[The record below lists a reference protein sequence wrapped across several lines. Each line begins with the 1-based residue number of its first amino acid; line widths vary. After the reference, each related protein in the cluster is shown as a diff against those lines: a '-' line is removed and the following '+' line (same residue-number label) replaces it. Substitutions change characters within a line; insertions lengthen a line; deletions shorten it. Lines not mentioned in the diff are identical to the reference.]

1 MQHYIF
7 AMQAGAPAPAGHGDT
22 KSWFEFYKKDAGDHV
37 FVPFPAGSIEEDKL
51 PGVGDKLWFAMDGFL
66 TGVANI
72 TEVFTSCL
80 SRTHVE
86 VYYNSDKIVPVSVE
100 SQAAVKWGLVQVATG
115 LVSNPRMAAWLNDL
129 LQGMAIDR

>member
-1 MQHYIF
+1 
-7 AMQAGAPAPAGHGDT
+7 
-22 KSWFEFYKKDAGDHV
+22 
-37 FVPFPAGSIEEDKL
+37 
-51 PGVGDKLWFAMDGFL
+51 L

-100 SQAAVKWGLVQVATG
+100 SQAAVKLGLVQVATG